1 MTGDLRLLHKAM
13 DETRAALADLVAPSV
28 RGQWRDDGTVSR
40 HRAPSLLNQLR
51 SQVGNSSGRGGAPG
65 KTAPIPINADA
76 LDLLNTITWGAGELL
91 ELAEARSEHP
101 NVEARLRAVVAV
113 AGGWTDLEAV
123 HGVRLSLA
131 GWVRA
136 IRALLDPPKRLY
148 LAAPCPRC
156 EQSMVWRR
164 DESIGE
170 DVQQPA
176 LQVDGIDGCTCLSC
190 GAHWAPELFEHLAS
204 VLGCPPID
212 RGEPAA

>member
-1 MTGDLRLLHKAM
+1 MTSDLRSLHKAM
-13 DETRAALADLVAPSV
+13 DEVRVALSDLTAPSV

-40 HRAPSLLNQLR
+40 HRAPSLLDQLR

-76 LDLLNTITWGAGELL
+76 LDLLNTITWGTDDLVR
-91 ELAEARSEHP
+91 LADVSPDVAS
-101 NVEARLRAVVAV
+101 VEGRLKAVAAA

-123 HGVRLSLA
+123 HGVRLALS

-136 IRALLDPPKRLY
+136 IRTLLDPPKRLY

-176 LQVDGIDGCTCLSC
+176 LQVDGIEGCTCLAC
-190 GAHWAPELFEHLAS
+190 GAHWPPQLFEHLAS

>member
-1 MTGDLRLLHKAM
+1 MTTDVRSLHKAL
-13 DETRAALADLVAPSV
+13 DEMRVALADLVDPV
-28 RGQWRDDGTVSR
+28 QRGFLEGDLKVKQRV
-40 HRAPSLLNQLR
+40 APSLLNQLR

-76 LDLLNTITWGAGELL
+76 LDLLNTIAWGTDDLVR
-91 ELAEARSEHP
+91 LADVAPEVAS
-101 NVEARLRAVVAV
+101 VEGRLKAVAAA

-123 HGVRLSLA
+123 HGVRLALS

-136 IRALLDPPKRLY
+136 IRTLLDPPKRLY

-156 EQSMVWRR
+156 ERSMVWRR

-176 LQVDGIDGCTCLSC
+176 LQVDGIEGCTCLAC
-190 GAHWAPELFEHLAS
+190 GAHWPPTLFEHLAS